1 MADPALGPG
10 TAVAKVLAVLPAY
23 WETEDIPLAV
33 TEGQREMK
41 EGQRTWLPL
50 GLVREGLLWF
60 YEADAPSQPV
70 CRLWLWRLLLLGFNL
85 GLCLLQPVQAGW
97 L

>member
-33 TEGQREMK
+33 KEAQREMK

-60 YEADAPSQPV
+60 YEADAPSQPDYV
-70 CRLWLWRLLLLGFNL
+70 
-85 GLCLLQPVQAGW
+85 
-97 L
+97 